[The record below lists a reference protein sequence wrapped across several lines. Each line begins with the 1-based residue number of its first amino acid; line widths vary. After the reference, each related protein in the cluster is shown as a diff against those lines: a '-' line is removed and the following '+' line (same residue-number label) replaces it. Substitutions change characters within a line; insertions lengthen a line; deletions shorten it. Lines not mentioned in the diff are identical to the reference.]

1 VEVLIETLQQEW
13 AIRALVA
20 SSLVG
25 VLCGVLG
32 CFLVLRNMSLIG
44 DALSHAIL
52 PGVFIP
58 FMIIG
63 YSKAG
68 FFIGTLTAA
77 IFSAMVITWIQNNVK
92 TKNDAAIGIVFTLMF
107 SIGVTGISYL
117 NNAQGV
123 HLDLKD
129 FLFGNALGVS
139 NEDIIITS
147 IVTVYAIGS
156 VILFY
161 RYLFITTFQAT
172 IAASMGIS
180 VKFVHYFLMLL
191 VSLAIVASLQTVGI
205 ILVVAMLVTPAS
217 TALLLSNNLQ
227 KVLIISGLIGFL
239 AASLGLIGAIV
250 LNTPPGPAM
259 CILATIFYAGAVIFS
274 PSKGLVAKSIN
285 KRRQL
290 ALIQREDIIK
300 LIYKRKQTLSPSK
313 IAESLSYSSS
323 LTSKRLSEMVTLGQL
338 KLKGGIY
345 SLTARGKDMGEK
357 LVRAH
362 RLWEKYLVDEIGL
375 QSDQIHEDAEN
386 LEHILDH
393 EMMNRLDEKL
403 GFPDKD
409 PHGSPIPK
417 KAERSQSPLLALKP
431 KSRAKISK
439 DQINEK
445 VESELFEIGLSALM
459 PIQISD
465 IQEDSVT
472 VNTSSGQISI
482 AMELA
487 RKISVDKIGR
497 N

>member
-1 VEVLIETLQQEW
+1 MNEFFQILSEEW
-13 AIRALVA
+13 AIRALIA

-25 VLCGVLG
+25 ILCGVLG

-58 FMIIG
+58 FMIVG
-63 YSKAG
+63 YSKLG
-68 FFIGTLTAA
+68 FFVGTLAAA
-77 IFSAMVITWIQNNVK
+77 IFSAVAITWIQNNVK

-129 FLFGNALGVS
+129 FLFGYALGVS
-139 NEDIIITS
+139 NEDIVITS

-172 IAASMGIS
+172 IAATMGIS
-180 VKFVHYFLMLL
+180 VQFVHYFLMLL

-205 ILVVAMLVTPAS
+205 ILVVAMLITPAS
-217 TALLLSNNLQ
+217 AALLFSNDLK
-227 KVLIISGLIGFL
+227 KVLFISGLIGL
-239 AASLGLIGAIV
+239 LSAVLGLIAAII

-259 CILATIFYAGAVIFS
+259 CIVATLFYVSAVVFS
-274 PSKGLVAKSIN
+274 PTKGLLVKARN
-285 KRRQL
+285 KRSQK
-290 ALIQREDIIK
+290 ALIQQEDIIK
-300 LIYKRKQTLSPSK
+300 LIYKNGEGFSK
-313 IAESLSYSSS
+313 GAISEALNFSKGVTSRRLFKLVESGEIILNNNLY
-323 LTSKRLSEMVTLGQL
+323 T
-338 KLKGGIY
+338 
-345 SLTARGKDMGEK
+345 LTARGRDVGEK

-362 RLWEKYLVDEIGL
+362 RLWEKYLVDEMGL
-375 QSDQIHEDAEN
+375 KDDQIHEDAEN

-403 GFPDKD
+403 GFPETD

-417 KAERSQSPLLALKP
+417 KAERSKKPLLALSL

-439 DQINEK
+439 EQINEK
-445 VESELFEIGLSALM
+445 VESELFEHGLSALM
-459 PIQISD
+459 PIQVND
-465 IQEDSVT
+465 IQSDSITVT
-472 VNTSSGQISI
+472 TPSGNVTIG
-482 AMELA
+482 MDLA
-487 RKISVDKIGR
+487 RKISVDRVSK